1 MKTHI
6 TKPETV
12 ERAWFVVDANNK
24 ILGRVA
30 TKIAAILRGKNKPI
44 FQPNVDAGDYVIVV
58 NADKIKLTGLKEEQ
72 KTYFI
77 PSRYI
82 GHSRNISFK
91 DMKEKHPERIVEK
104 AVKGM
109 LPHNTLGRKMGRKLF
124 VYIGPNHNHHAQ
136 KPIPLDL

>member
-1 MKTHI
+1 MKTHV
-6 TKPETV
+6 TKPESV
-12 ERAWFVVDANNK
+12 ERKWYVVDAADK

-30 TKIAAILRGKNKPI
+30 AKIAAILRGKNKPI

-77 PSRYI
+77 ASKYI

-91 DMKEKHPERIVEK
+91 DMKEKHPEKIVEK

-109 LPHNTLGRKMGRKLF
+109 LPHNTLGRKMGKKLF
-124 VYIGPNHNHHAQ
+124 VYTSPNHNHHAQ